1 MNDPNGY
8 LRERPSAA
16 YLRPRHEMEFFEY
29 TSKRYDPVEAYPVP
43 ASDHDDYDDDDWH
56 SITPVRRTFELPG
69 TVTIDQDY
77 QNVMVE
83 IANINR

>member
-1 MNDPNGY
+1 M
-8 LRERPSAA
+8 
-16 YLRPRHEMEFFEY
+16 YLRPRHEMELFEY

-43 ASDHDDYDDDDWH
+43 GSDHNDNGDIYWDWSLAWH
-56 SITPVRRTFELPG
+56 RGTPVRRTLELPG

-83 IANINR
+83 IVNINR